1 MLEHLILD
9 NCKHHHFDKMQ
20 FGFVESRGTNMA
32 TALLNDIGQYCNAR
46 GSTIFTFILDAE
58 GAFDGLPHP
67 LLLSKAIDI
76 VPNVYWKI
84 LVYWYKKM
92 EVYIHFNNQKS
103 SVIPLERAMRQGG
116 LISPWFNLFYHAMVN
131 TLNSTID
138 GNNYN
143 VFTQR

>member
-1 MLEHLILD
+1 
-9 NCKHHHFDKMQ
+9 
-20 FGFVESRGTNMA
+20 MA
-32 TALLNDIGQYCNAR
+32 TALLNDIGNAR
-46 GSTIFTFILDAE
+46 GSTIFTCSLDAE

-84 LVYWYKKM
+84 WVYWYKKM

-103 SVIPLERAMRQGG
+103 SVIPLERGMRQGG
-116 LISPWFNLFYHAMVN
+116 LTSPWLFNLFYQAMVN
-131 TLNSTID
+131 TLNSTNCGISID

-143 VFTQR
+143 VFTYADDLLLASTTQRVFSY